1 MFHYIFPR
9 RPRGANLCWAPSIAL
24 IFAAGAVTA
33 PALADSVTELA
44 GRLAALRGQVE
55 SLSAEVSQQ
64 EADLRDELR
73 ALARQKSDLELEAQ
87 KEQTRLQKTRLVIE
101 QKRRL
106 IEAEKSADQ
115 TLVPVFERALAQA
128 REHVGRSLP
137 FRSGERLAE
146 LRKIEDQYESGLLTP
161 QRALSRLW
169 AFIEDELR
177 MTRESGIY
185 RQTLSVDGREQ
196 LADVVRVGS
205 VMLFFQASD
214 GVVGHA
220 QRTDAGWSYV
230 SLSDPKAKRQVE
242 QLFESLKKQ
251 IRVGFFELPNA
262 LPPVGGS

>member
-1 MFHYIFPR
+1 M
-9 RPRGANLCWAPSIAL
+9 LSWALSAAVML
-24 IFAAGAVTA
+24 AAGVLTA

-55 SLSAEVSQQ
+55 SLSTEVAQKES
-64 EADLRDELR
+64 DLRDELR
-73 ALARQKSDLELEAQ
+73 ALARQKADLELEAQ
-87 KEQTRLQKTRLVIE
+87 KEQTRLQKTRLVID
-101 QKRRL
+101 QKRRV

-128 REHVGRSLP
+128 REHVRRSLP
-137 FRSGERLAE
+137 FRTNERLAE
-146 LRKIEDQYESGLLTP
+146 LQKIEDQYKSGLLTP

-169 AFIEDELR
+169 AFIEDEFRL
-177 MTRESGIY
+177 TRESGIY
-185 RQTLSVDGREQ
+185 RQTISVDGQDQ

-205 VMLFFQASD
+205 VMLYFQASD

-220 QRTDAGWSYV
+220 ERSDAGWHYV
-230 SLSDPKAKRQVE
+230 SLSDPEAKRQVE